1 MAWNEVANDT
11 AAVLSAEVAGAGDKC
26 AYLPGKQSRRSGDRL
41 SACVAFGWRGE
52 LTCSHGLAAV
62 LDDLRSTVRLV
73 LVNSSRAWSSSG
85 GVVVIERQVE
95 VWRTI
100 AGLWRL
106 RRAPNLLDQN
116 PRSMGSMAAM
126 GAVMPAV
133 GADRAVCDPLP
144 WWPSDA
150 CVYCVSRPSAVGEDP
165 AGFNVLRAEPADDQ
179 A

>member
-1 MAWNEVANDT
+1 M
-11 AAVLSAEVAGAGDKC
+11 
-26 AYLPGKQSRRSGDRL
+26 
-41 SACVAFGWRGE
+41 
-52 LTCSHGLAAV
+52 CSHRLAAV
-62 LDDLRSTVRLV
+62 VDELHSAVHLV

-95 VWRTI
+95 VLRTV

-106 RRAPNLLDQN
+106 RHAPTLLDQN
-116 PRSMGSMAAM
+116 PRSMGSRAAL

-133 GADRAVCDPLP
+133 GVHRAVCDPVT

-150 CVYCVSRPSAVGEDP
+150 FDYCVVRPSTVVRTRRALSFAGAV
-165 AGFNVLRAEPADDQ
+165 PADDQ